1 MPHSYVS
8 QFLRRIFVVFACLT
22 SLLLQACSDEKGA
35 LQSYNAA
42 IGESSVSGISSGG
55 FMAVQFGTAWS
66 SIIKGVGVVAGGPF
80 YCAQAT
86 TSDFWNGYTA
96 PILRATGPCMKGPRA
111 RCGAFH

>member
-22 SLLLQACSDEKGA
+22 PLLLQACSDEKGA

-55 FMAVQFGTAWS
+55 FMAVQFGAAWS

-86 TSDFWNGYTA
+86 T
-96 PILRATGPCMKGPRA
+96 I
-111 RCGAFH
+111 